1 MSALSIAMKAGLMT
15 SNLNNLLNGR
25 ADIGT
30 ASKVG
35 VITSSLQEFLNGHAN
50 ISMAH
55 KLGLMTSDL
64 QLLLNS
70 VGQQGAIGLILGL
83 LIKEKQK

>member
-15 SNLNNLLNGR
+15 SNLNNLLKGK

-30 ASKVG
+30 ASKIG

-50 ISMAH
+50 IAMAH

-70 VGQQGAIGLILGL
+70 IGQKGSIGLVLGL
-83 LIKEKQK
+83 LIKENQ